1 VDSKLLARKAA
12 ETCLAKKAGDVCIFD
27 LRGLTSMTDFF
38 VICHGDSDAQ
48 VKAISESV
56 LDGLGKEGERV
67 WHFEGG
73 GYFRWMLLDY
83 VDVVVHV
90 FRREE
95 RAFYNLERLWG
106 DAPSETIRDAA

>member
-1 VDSKLLARKAA
+1 VDSKVLAKKAA
-12 ETCLAKKAGDVCIFD
+12 GYCLQKKAGDVCIFD

-38 VICHGDSDAQ
+38 VICHGDSDVQ
-48 VKAISESV
+48 VKAISEAV
-56 LDGLGKEGERV
+56 LEGLRNEGARV

-73 GYFRWMLLDY
+73 DYSRWMLLDY

-95 RAFYNLERLWG
+95 RTFYNLERLWG
-106 DAPSETIRDAA
+106 DAPSETVQDAA